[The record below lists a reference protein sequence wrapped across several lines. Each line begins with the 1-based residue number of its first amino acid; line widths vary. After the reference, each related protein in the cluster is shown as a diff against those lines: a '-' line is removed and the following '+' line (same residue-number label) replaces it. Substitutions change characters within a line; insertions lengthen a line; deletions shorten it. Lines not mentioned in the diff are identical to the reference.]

1 MKTKYFIAFIVL
13 VLLSCSNNQK
23 ERHSSIDPIA
33 KLYHIT
39 DSSGRADMHL
49 KVVVNKEYNL
59 DTMQII
65 STHILSK
72 LDKKSIIV
80 NIKYYS
86 INDIDIRDVYA
97 KLSKNLTMYKLEIDN
112 DSNYEKKIND
122 QENLPSTNYA
132 PGNNNQDDESKT
144 NIVGLYSI
152 IKETKGQTN
161 LDNFKIEYAV
171 RIYTELDESTLD
183 LIANY
188 IKSKTPS
195 DHPYVF
201 ISFYLPNMKLGA
213 GHYALSRRT
222 PKDNDTKIYLPK
234 VNSISKSSID
244 KNAEIIG
251 SWRMSIGVTYI
262 YKKNGSLYMEDIY
275 TDGSKS
281 LEKLMVTTRHG
292 RKGYCYVE
300 EGRELYVIS
309 NGNLCVYDEFGDL
322 GAVFSP
328 N

>member
-1 MKTKYFIAFIVL
+1 
-13 VLLSCSNNQK
+13 
-23 ERHSSIDPIA
+23 
-33 KLYHIT
+33 
-39 DSSGRADMHL
+39 
-49 KVVVNKEYNL
+49 
-59 DTMQII
+59 
-65 STHILSK
+65 
-72 LDKKSIIV
+72 
-80 NIKYYS
+80 
-86 INDIDIRDVYA
+86 
-97 KLSKNLTMYKLEIDN
+97 MYKLEIDN

-234 VNSISKSSID
+234 VSSISKSSID

-281 LEKLMVTTRHG
+281 LEKLMMTTRHG